1 MTRSALVLT
10 MLAVAGM
17 LAAGLAQAAAPES
30 PVLAYVDMD
39 KLAAGYVGMQD
50 LNQQFQQFRAER
62 DADLERKHKARLLDD
77 EEQREFLDLATVAAP
92 TEQRDKRLK
101 ELEDLSNQRERRLFT
116 LREKKD
122 RSAEEEAEFQ
132 QLNSIYEKRM
142 SELAQ
147 LQRER
152 DEAVTAKYAELS
164 KVITDSV
171 DAAVK
176 AVAEEQKLGMVFRK
190 EVVLWGGVDITDDVL
205 AKLNAPAPAA
215 KESE

>member
-1 MTRSALVLT
+1 MKRAALVFV
-10 MLAVAGM
+10 MLAAAAM

-101 ELEDLSNQRERRLFT
+101 ELEDLSNQRTVRRKRKPSFSNST
-116 LREKKD
+116 ASM
-122 RSAEEEAEFQ
+122 RSA
-132 QLNSIYEKRM
+132 
-142 SELAQ
+142 
-147 LQRER
+147 
-152 DEAVTAKYAELS
+152 
-164 KVITDSV
+164 
-171 DAAVK
+171 
-176 AVAEEQKLGMVFRK
+176 
-190 EVVLWGGVDITDDVL
+190 
-205 AKLNAPAPAA
+205 
-215 KESE
+215 